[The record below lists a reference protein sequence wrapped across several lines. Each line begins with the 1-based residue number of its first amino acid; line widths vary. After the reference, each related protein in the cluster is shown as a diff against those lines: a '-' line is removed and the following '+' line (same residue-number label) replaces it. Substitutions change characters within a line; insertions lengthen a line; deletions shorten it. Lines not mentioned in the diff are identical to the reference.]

1 MRRYAWGLSIIAVVV
16 VAAAIIARPVG
27 AASGENGGGGFSPA
41 ALGAT
46 TRGVVYYTAAINADG
61 SVAACFLCNKT
72 NTLHVSTGTY
82 QVAFNNGNITAN
94 SGYSRWV
101 QVDTLTTGTISN
113 VSCTTADRFGVTSAV
128 WVQCFNGMTGAV
140 TDTSFFLYI
149 AR

>member
-16 VAAAIIARPVG
+16 VAATIIARPVG

-72 NTLHVSTGTY
+72 NTIHLQTGEY
-82 QVAFNNGNITAN
+82 QVAFNQGNVTAN

-101 QVDTLTTGTISN
+101 QVDTLTTGSVIN
-113 VSCTTADRFGVTSAV
+113 VSCTTADRSGVTSAV
-128 WVQCFNGMTGAV
+128 WVECFNNATAAP
-140 TDTSFFLYI
+140 TDTSFFLFV